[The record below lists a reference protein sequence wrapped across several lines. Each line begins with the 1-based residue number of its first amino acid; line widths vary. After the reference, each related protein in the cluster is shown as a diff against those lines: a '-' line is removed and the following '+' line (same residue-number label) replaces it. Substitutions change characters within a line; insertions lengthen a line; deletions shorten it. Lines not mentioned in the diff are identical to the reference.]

1 MNIFRL
7 LCVGAIFVVSGTA
20 SATPLLTAPQ
30 KAAICGKRSTCKLVA
45 IHPAGKLQVAEVLFG
60 VKDKP
65 NDAPD
70 EGCKT
75 ASGDDPANGGTEYW
89 LLNGAK
95 PINVLSL
102 CNDGYGAAGMGEDSV
117 TFSNNRMV
125 HLQNGGSSW
134 RWDSTDTYSLA
145 PFRLLTQSSC
155 SFHNVEPATGTV
167 AQVDFV
173 HFRAAE
179 IRKNPAAKWSDDEDT
194 IGCPDVKPAAFAN
207 LKPIPAARLVADYP
221 LLMPGNAN
229 DPALQTIPDGTT
241 LGSCAIT
248 LSTDG
253 ANGFLTF
260 GAAAD
265 AAHAA
270 WMQALAIDSKRL
282 MLQIFDPLAA
292 PAPPGE
298 SWIGGAH
305 AEVWQSNTYDVS
317 QGAPKR
323 SELGQI
329 AIDLDGTVH
338 MLGQAQ
344 QPIVKHWIATDE
356 KGRRVTVLLLTWPN
370 DVLTAA
376 LSYSQA
382 ENGKQ
387 ARLVTTVPMARGVPM
402 AMSTIFGMQNECSL
416 RGGRLELSGM
426 MPQTAD

>member
-7 LCVGAIFVVSGTA
+7 LCVGAIFVISCA
-20 SATPLLTAPQ
+20 AAAAPMLSAAQ

-45 IHPAGKLQVAEVLFG
+45 IHNAGKLQVAEVLFG

-65 NDAPD
+65 DDAPD

-75 ASGDDPANGGTEYW
+75 ASGEDPANGGTEYW

-95 PINVLSL
+95 PTNVLSL

-117 TFSNNRMV
+117 SFSANRMV
-125 HLQNGGSSW
+125 HVQNGGSSW
-134 RWDSTDTYSLA
+134 RWDSTDTLSLV
-145 PFRLLTQSSC
+145 PLRILSQSSC

-179 IRKNPAAKWSDDEDT
+179 IRKNPAAKWGDDEDT

-229 DPALQTIPDGTT
+229 DPVLQTIPNGTT

-260 GAAAD
+260 GAPAD
-265 AAHAA
+265 ATHAA
-270 WMQALAIDSKRL
+270 WVRVLAIDSKRL
-282 MLQIFDPLAA
+282 MLQIYDPLAA
-292 PAPPGE
+292 PPPAGK
-298 SWIGGAH
+298 SWISGAH

-317 QGAPKR
+317 EGAPKR

-329 AIDLDGTVH
+329 AVDLNGTVH
-338 MLGQAQ
+338 TLGQAK
-344 QPIVKHWIATDE
+344 PPSVKRWTATDE
-356 KGRRVTVLLLTWPN
+356 KGRRVTVLLLTWP
-370 DVLTAA
+370 DDILTAA

-382 ENGKQ
+382 EGGKQ
-387 ARLVTTVPMARGVPM
+387 ARLVTTVAMARGVPM
-402 AMSTIFGMQNECSL
+402 AMPTIFGMQNECSL